1 MDTQETLFTRGRSC
15 FRLLSSVTMGVG
27 WLLLL
32 IALLALLHTQAGVRV
47 GAAPPVQGV
56 HSPGELYVRTG
67 ASGSACTRDVPCGRV
82 QQALDI
88 ADPGDH
94 IYVAGGVYT
103 DPAGTVAVITKTLT
117 LQGGWS
123 ADFTARDPIS
133 YPTTLDAQELGSVMR
148 IISATGQTVSPTVDG
163 LIITHGDASD
173 DGGCGGGI
181 YIEGAGALLV
191 NNVISGNVAHSS
203 GLGYGG
209 GIYLTNSLSSLVIS
223 GNVVQGNIAST
234 GGAGYGGG
242 VYLEKG
248 LAAIS
253 DSVIQSNTSSIADE
267 GIGGGILLREGTGT
281 LTGNLIQYNVGSSVS
296 AGEGGGLYS
305 VGSVVVLRDNT
316 FRDNVASGPAMGNG
330 GGLYSWT
337 DLALTAERNVFL
349 SNTATLSPTA
359 SGNGGGCAIYVAR
372 PIGSFTMTNNLI
384 AHNRAGEYGDGV
396 FIWSFGVEPPYGSLV
411 NNTIADNAPDEES
424 EGVFIA
430 RTGIFTMVNNIV
442 AGHALGITCTQTA
455 LVTGS
460 HNLFWDNASDPI
472 TATGAILGDPCFVD
486 AAAGDYHLSAG
497 SAAID
502 QGTSDGAPPTDLD
515 GDLRPVGE
523 GVDIGADEFV
533 ASVEPQRDVY
543 IPLLLRNYPP

>member
-1 MDTQETLFTRGRSC
+1 MDTQDALFMPGKSC
-15 FRLLSSVTMGVG
+15 FRLLSSVAIGVG

-32 IALLALLHTQAGVRV
+32 IVLLHAQAGVRV
-47 GAAPPVQGV
+47 GAAPPAQGV
-56 HSPGELYVRTG
+56 HSPGELYVRAG
-67 ASGSACTRDVPCGRV
+67 ASGSVCTRDAPCGRV

-88 ADPGDH
+88 AGPGDH

-103 DPAGTVAVITKTLT
+103 DPAGTVAVITKTVT

-123 ADFTARDPIS
+123 ADFTARDTLS

-148 IISATGQTVSPTVDG
+148 IISATGQAVSPTVDG
-163 LIITHGDASD
+163 FVITHGDASD
-173 DGGCGGGI
+173 DGGCGGGV
-181 YIEGAGALLV
+181 YIEGAGALLI

-203 GLGYGG
+203 GAGYGG
-209 GIYLTNSLSSLVIS
+209 GIYVRDSLASVVIS
-223 GNVVQGNIAST
+223 GSIVQGNIAST
-234 GGAGYGGG
+234 GRGGYGGG
-242 VYLEKG
+242 VYLEES
-248 LAAIS
+248 LALVS
-253 DSVIQSNTSSIADE
+253 GSVIQSNTSSIADV

-281 LTGNLIQYNVGSSVS
+281 LTGNLVQYNVGSSVS
-296 AGEGGGLYS
+296 DGDGGGLYS
-305 VGSVVVLRDNT
+305 VGSTVVLRDNT
-316 FRDNVASGPAMGNG
+316 VRDNVASVPAVGHG

-337 DLALTAERNVFL
+337 DLALTAERNTFL

-359 SGNGGGCAIYVAR
+359 SGLGGGCAIYVAR
-372 PIGSFTMTNNLI
+372 QVGSFTMTNNLV
-384 AHNRAGEYGDGV
+384 ARNRAGEYGDGV
-396 FIWSFGVEPPYGSLV
+396 FIWSFGMEPPYGSLI
-411 NNTIADNAPDEES
+411 NNTIADNASDEES

-430 RTGIFTMVNNIV
+430 NSGIFTMVNNII
-442 AGHALGITCTQTA
+442 AGHGLGITCTQTA

-486 AAAGDYHLSAG
+486 ADAGDYHLGAG

-502 QGTSDGAPPTDLD
+502 QGTSNSAPPTDLD
-515 GDLRPVGE
+515 GDLRPAGD

-533 ASVEPQRDVY
+533 ASAETLWDVY